1 MPMLRIFG
9 QPNVIASSK
18 TRPFRIAW
26 NKLDAESE
34 APGPD
39 LTDEAYPGARAGRWP
54 LSGLGL
60 PMVQGY
66 ALDRRDADIGLTDD
80 FDVIH
85 PLSSPTPV
93 FVGAMTQ
100 ALSLYLDALRF
111 GAAFTVF
118 VSHWAGA
125 RYSGGLFWQLMGYGR
140 TSVIVFFVL
149 SGFVIAWVTETR
161 ERSFEDYAFSR
172 IARLS
177 SVIVPAFLLTA
188 VLDRLATAIDSQLY
202 GPEVSLGPVERFLG
216 YALSLVFLGESWGLT
231 MLPGFN
237 VPFWS
242 LNYEAWYY
250 VLFGAALFLRGRR
263 RIMAV
268 AAVVA
273 FAALDA
279 LGAQHLFGVAATSW
293 LPFSFSAYDYVVGG
307 LVAVFITALA
317 NTPLRLPGDRE
328 QRLIRWLAGT
338 SFGLYLYHYP
348 LLNFF
353 GTVVPGSATGTMHGM
368 LVFGLTLGVALPLA
382 HLTEQWKKPMKRM
395 LHSGFDAARRK
406 YRDPA
411 TGGRGI
417 S

>member
-1 MPMLRIFG
+1 
-9 QPNVIASSK
+9 
-18 TRPFRIAW
+18 
-26 NKLDAESE
+26 
-34 APGPD
+34 
-39 LTDEAYPGARAGRWP
+39 
-54 LSGLGL
+54 
-60 PMVQGY
+60 
-66 ALDRRDADIGLTDD
+66 
-80 FDVIH
+80 
-85 PLSSPTPV
+85 
-93 FVGAMTQ
+93 MTQ

-172 IARLS
+172 IARLY

-188 VLDRLATAIDSQLY
+188 VLDRLAIAIDPQLY
-202 GPEVSLGPVERFLG
+202 GPEVSLSPAERFLG
-216 YALSLVFLGESWGLT
+216 YPLSLVFLGESWGLT

-263 RIMAV
+263 RTIAVVAAALLSGPKILLLLPIWLMGRLAWRWRAALPAWQGPPLAFAAV
-268 AAVVA
+268 AA

-279 LGAQHLFGVAATSW
+279 LGAPHLFGVAATPW
-293 LPFSFSAYDYVVGG
+293 LPFSFSAYDYVVGA

-317 NTPLRLPGDRE
+317 NTPLRLPGNRE

-353 GTVVPGSATGTMHGM
+353 GTVVPGSAADTMHGV

-395 LHSGFDAARRK
+395 LHSGFEAARRK
-406 YRDPA
+406 HRDPA

>member
-1 MPMLRIFG
+1 VCVLRYDDNLN
-9 QPNVIASSK
+9 PSLERR
-18 TRPFRIAW
+18 TRYR
-26 NKLDAESE
+26 
-34 APGPD
+34 PD
-39 LTDEAYPGARAGRWP
+39 EF
-54 LSGLGL
+54 
-60 PMVQGY
+60 
-66 ALDRRDADIGLTDD
+66 I
-80 FDVIH
+80 DVIH
-85 PLSSPTPV
+85 PIWSQTPV
-93 FVGAMTQ
+93 FIGAMTQ

-125 RYSGGLFWQLMGYGR
+125 RYSGGQFWRVMGYGR

-161 ERSFEDYAFSR
+161 ERTLEDYAFSR
-172 IARLS
+172 IARLC

-188 VLDRLATAIDSQLY
+188 VLDRLGIAIDPQLY
-202 GPEVSLGPVERFLG
+202 GPELSLSPTERFLG
-216 YALSLVFLGESWGLT
+216 YAISAVFLGESWSLA
-231 MLPGFN
+231 MLPGGN

-263 RIMAV
+263 RTIAVV
-268 AAVVA
+268 AAALLAGPKILLLLPIWLMGLVAWRWRAALSPRQAAPLAFAVVAA
-273 FAALDA
+273 FAALEV
-279 LGAQHLFGVAATSW
+279 LGGRQLFDEAATPW
-293 LPFSFSAYDYVVGG
+293 LAFGYSAYDYVVGAF
-307 LVAVFITALA
+307 VAVFILALA
-317 NTPLRLPGDRE
+317 NIPLRLPGYRE
-328 QRLIRWLAGT
+328 HRLIRWLAGT

-353 GTVVPGSATGTMHGM
+353 GTVVPGSPDEAMHGL

-382 HLTEQWKKPMKRM
+382 RLTEQWKNPMKRT

-411 TGGRGI
+411 TGGRGL